1 MSKFTKAATFV
12 IAVTSLS
19 LFVFPVAA
27 QITKISGSDCS
38 QLGIKCSE
46 GDNASTLVQTITTI
60 INGLLVLVGVVAA
73 IYLVLGG
80 VRYVMSQGNEGEAE
94 KAKLTMLYAVIGIIL
109 IGLSAAIVNF
119 LIYTVAGQGGGGA
132 TGP

>member
-12 IAVTSLS
+12 IAITSLS

-27 QITKISGSDCS
+27 QITKISSPDCS
-38 QLGIKCSE
+38 QLGIKCTGQENS
-46 GDNASTLVQTITTI
+46 STLVQSITTI
-60 INGLLVLVGVVAA
+60 IDGLLVLIGVVAA

-80 VRYVMSQGNEGEAE
+80 VRYVMSQGDEGEAA
-94 KAKLTMLYAVIGIIL
+94 KAKTTILYAVIGIII

-119 LIYTVAGQGGGGA
+119 LIYTVSGQGGAGG
-132 TGP
+132 GF